1 MGGGLYLFWSILET
15 LTQLAALSDEA
26 RPAGT
31 LSAHVVAVCAVLT
44 AAHLGALGA
53 VETRRTTCRERPVN
67 FHNTLPRHQ
76 LFTRRRSSKQQH
88 VWRKRGFC
96 ATGFN
101 LLHGSSPPVQSK
113 SKSSPVQSASKH
125 NQQLKI
131 ENHNRFEQQTPSH
144 AKSMGE
150 SGFYAYVSPVVNLRA
165 DSQELQDRKMN
176 SLQPCCHVGLWASL
190 FLRGKKKGVSLH
202 IY

>member
-1 MGGGLYLFWSILET
+1 MHTWLFRVAITRKVFLFLFFLGVGGLGGLYLFWSILET
-15 LTQLAALSDEA
+15 LTELAALSDEA

-113 SKSSPVQSASKH
+113 SSPVQSS
-125 NQQLKI
+125 QLLNTTSSWSSSSSRLKL
-131 ENHNRFEQQTPSH
+131 TT
-144 AKSMGE
+144 
-150 SGFYAYVSPVVNLRA
+150 
-165 DSQELQDRKMN
+165 
-176 SLQPCCHVGLWASL
+176 GLSNKRLHTQSRWEKAAFTL
-190 FLRGKKKGVSLH
+190 TFLLW
-202 IY
+202 